1 MVCQELGKTTLVSL
15 LLKFYDID
23 SGDIKIDG
31 VSIQKLERENLHKIC
46 TMVFQESWI
55 FDGTI
60 RENIVYNR
68 KDVSKERL
76 EEVCHELGL
85 DEFINKLP
93 KGYDTK
99 ISEKDNLSAGQK
111 QLITLARGLIEDAPI
126 LILDE
131 AMSNLDTM
139 TEKKIR
145 KVIDK
150 LVKTKTIIIIS
161 HRLSA
166 VKNSDL
172 IIFMKD
178 GQIAEKGTHEELVK
192 KNGEYAKL
200 YRLK

>member
-1 MVCQELGKTTLVSL
+1 MLGKTTLVSL
-15 LLKFYDID
+15 LLKFYDIN

-60 RENIVYNR
+60 KENIVYNR
-68 KDVSKERL
+68 KDVSEERVKEI
-76 EEVCHELGL
+76 CFELGL
-85 DEFINKLP
+85 DKFINKLP

-111 QLITLARGLIEDAPI
+111 QLITLARGLVEDAPI

-131 AMSNLDTM
+131 AMSNLDTV

-145 KVIDK
+145 NVIEK
-150 LVKTKTIIIIS
+150 LVRTKTIIIIS
-161 HRLSA
+161 HRLSV
-166 VKNSDL
+166 VKDSDF
-172 IIFMKD
+172 IIFMKN
-178 GQIAEKGTHEELVK
+178 GKIAEQGTHKELVR

-200 YRLK
+200 YNIK

>member
-1 MVCQELGKTTLVSL
+1 MLVCQELGKTTLVNL

-166 VKNSDL
+166 VKDSDL

-178 GQIAEKGTHEELVK
+178 GRIAEKGTHEELVK
-192 KNGEYAKL
+192 KDGEYAKML
-200 YRLK
+200 CI